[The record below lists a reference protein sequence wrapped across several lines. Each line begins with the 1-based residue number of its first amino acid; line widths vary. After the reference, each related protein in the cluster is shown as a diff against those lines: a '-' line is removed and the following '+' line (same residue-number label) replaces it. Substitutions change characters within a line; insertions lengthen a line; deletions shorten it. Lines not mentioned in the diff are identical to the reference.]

1 MPSVCLEKS
10 VTVVLRATGW
20 GGKRSLT
27 RLLGTEQKLT
37 AAGGGPLGGRLKG
50 KRERTRRIS

>member
-27 RLLGTEQKLT
+27 RLLGTEQRLT
-37 AAGGGPLGGRLKG
+37 AAGGPLGGRLKG